1 MRFLDFTIADFLNSC
16 ADRQPTPG
24 GGSCSALTGALGVSM
39 LLMAANY
46 TTGEKFKH
54 VQGEV
59 ERITRILGAKM
70 VKLEKLIDQDAQVYR
85 QVRVCYQM
93 PKENQEEKIAR
104 ARAIEHAYKDACAV
118 PLEIMSTSLDGLRA
132 GDELLRVVNP
142 NLVSD
147 VGVGATLLFA
157 AIKGA
162 HLNVLV
168 NLSYIKDT
176 VFVEEKSN
184 ESCMMLE
191 NGRKLAEKILSEVE
205 GLLR

>member
-118 PLEIMSTSLDGLRA
+118 PLE
-132 GDELLRVVNP
+132 NP